1 MGSVFMD
8 TVVAVWLGIGALVW
22 LGIGALVWLGMLF
35 LLTTVPDKEKG

>member
-1 MGSVFMD
+1 MD
-8 TVVAVWLGIGALVW
+8 TVVAVW